1 MRLTR
6 RSTIGIAV
14 ALALALGGERLG
26 VEAQGAAPIKV
37 GFASAMTGPSA
48 ITGEGVKWAA
58 QMLADEYNAKGG
70 IMGRKIE
77 ISFGDN
83 AGTPGEAVSAV
94 RKLVDVDKVDV
105 IIGQTHSGACLGA
118 LPVVKE
124 LQVPMVIEAC
134 SNPKIRELIGK
145 TVNEWA
151 FRVNPDDV
159 MLANQFAKYM
169 SQSTKSVSIFAQND
183 DFGRGAAA
191 AYDVAFKKYG
201 IKLVSTEFFDR
212 GQADYRPVLTR
223 VKRANPE
230 AVLLVMLASEGS
242 VFMRQFREIGL
253 TQKLFARGSMATVE
267 FLHQVKDSPNIADG
281 LVEATYWTPA
291 LDAWETE
298 QAFVVQL
305 DLPGLTANQVD
316 VNFDRNTLTV
326 RGTRGSTIPS
336 VENGEIRVFFA
347 ERAPGAFS
355 RSLRF
360 PQYVEASKIEASFD
374 NGVLTITVPKAET
387 AKPRKIEIAAN

>member
-1 MRLTR
+1 MTR
-6 RSTIGIAV
+6 ILGSVLAV
-14 ALALALGGERLG
+14 AVAMVLLLGGDLPGAR
-26 VEAQGAAPIKV
+26 AQGAPPIKV
-37 GFASAMTGPSA
+37 GFSSAMTGPSA

-58 QMLADEYNAKGG
+58 QMLVDEYNAKGG
-70 IMGRKIE
+70 IAGRKIE
-77 ISFGDN
+77 AYFGDN

-118 LPVVKE
+118 LPIVKE
-124 LQVPMVIEAC
+124 LQVPMIIEAC

-145 TVNEWA
+145 SVNEWA

-159 MLANQFAKYM
+159 MLANQFAKYIG
-169 SQSTKSVSIFAQND
+169 QSTKTVSIFAQND

-191 AYDVAFKKYG
+191 AYDAAFKKNG

-253 TQKLFARGSMATVE
+253 TQKLYARGSMATPE
-267 FLHQVKDSPNIADG
+267 FLFQVKDNPNIADG

-291 LDAWETE
+291 LDPAWEKQWVERWKVPVRIHGSLAAIAFRYALVPAVE
-298 QAFVVQL
+298 QAVKTTGRTDRKSIRDAL
-305 DLPGLTANQVD
+305 ETVD
-316 VNFDRNTLTV
+316 VANTPVGRIRFDDTHQAFINMLL
-326 RGTRGSTIPS
+326 
-336 VENGEIRVFFA
+336 VEISG
-347 ERAPGAFS
+347 GQ
-355 RSLRF
+355 L
-360 PQYVEASKIEASFD
+360 KILD
-374 NGVLTITVPKAET
+374 
-387 AKPRKIEIAAN
+387 KIAIQP

>member
-1 MRLTR
+1 MTRMRQSVTAV
-6 RSTIGIAV
+6 AV
-14 ALALALGGERLG
+14 ALTLLLAGDFPGAW
-26 VEAQGAAPIKV
+26 AQGGPPIKV
-37 GFASAMTGPSA
+37 GFSSAMTGPSA

-58 QMLADEYNAKGG
+58 QMLVDEYNAKGG
-70 IMGRKIE
+70 VMGRKIE
-77 ISFGDN
+77 AYFGDN

-124 LQVPMVIEAC
+124 LQVPMIIEAC
-134 SNPKIRELIGK
+134 SHPKIRELIGK
-145 TVNEWA
+145 NGNEWA

-159 MLANQFAKYM
+159 MLANQYARYK

-242 VFMRQFREIGL
+242 VFMRQFREVGL
-253 TQKLFARGSMATVE
+253 TQKLYARGSMATVE
-267 FLHQVKDSPNIADG
+267 FLYQVKDSPNIADG
-281 LVEATYWTPA
+281 LIEATYWTPA
-291 LDAWETE
+291 LDPAWEKQWLERWKVPVRVHGSLAAIAFRYALVPALE
-298 QAFVVQL
+298 QAIKKTGRTDRKAIRDAL
-305 DLPGLTANQVD
+305 EDVD
-316 VNFDRNTLTV
+316 VASTPVGRIKFDDTHQAFINMLL
-326 RGTRGSTIPS
+326 
-336 VENGEIRVFFA
+336 VEIHG
-347 ERAPGAFS
+347 GQ
-355 RSLRF
+355 LRIL
-360 PQYVEASKIEASFD
+360 EKIA
-374 NGVLTITVPKAET
+374 IQP
-387 AKPRKIEIAAN
+387 

>member
-1 MRLTR
+1 MTLMRR
-6 RSTIGIAV
+6 GTIGIGV
-14 ALALALGGERLG
+14 GLLLWLGGERSG
-26 VEAQGAAPIKV
+26 VQAQGGPPIKV
-37 GFASAMTGPSA
+37 GFSSAMTGPSA

-77 ISFGDN
+77 VYFGDN

-94 RKLVDVDKVDV
+94 RRLVDVDKVDV
-105 IIGQTHSGACLGA
+105 IVGQTHSGACLGA

-134 SNPKIRELIGK
+134 SNPKIRDLIGK
-145 TVNEWA
+145 NGNEWA

-159 MLANQFAKYM
+159 MLANQFAKHIA
-169 SQSTKSVSIFAQND
+169 QSTKTVSIFAQND

-191 AYDVAFKKYG
+191 AYDAAFKKTG

-242 VFMRQFREIGL
+242 VFMRQFREVGL

-267 FLHQVKDSPNIADG
+267 FLHQVRDTPSIADG

-291 LDAWETE
+291 LDPAWEKQWLERWKVPVRVHGSLAAIAFRYALAPAIE
-298 QAFVVQL
+298 QAIKKTGKADRKAIRDAL
-305 DLPGLTANQVD
+305 EAVD
-316 VNFDRNTLTV
+316 VPDTPVGRIRFDDTHQAFINMLLV
-326 RGTRGSTIPS
+326 QI
-336 VENGEIRVFFA
+336 NGGQLKVLE
-347 ERAPGAFS
+347 
-355 RSLRF
+355 
-360 PQYVEASKIEASFD
+360 KI
-374 NGVLTITVPKAET
+374 VIQP
-387 AKPRKIEIAAN
+387 

>member
-1 MRLTR
+1 MLTP
-6 RSTIGIAV
+6 IARHALV
-14 ALALALGGERLG
+14 LVAALAMTLGTEPPRA
-26 VEAQGAAPIKV
+26 VAQGAPPVKV
-37 GFASAMTGPSA
+37 GFSSAMTGPSA

-70 IMGRKIE
+70 IMGHKIE
-77 ISFGDN
+77 LSFGDN

-94 RKLVDVDKVDV
+94 RKLADVDKVDV

-145 TVNEWA
+145 GVNDWA

-169 SQSTKSVSIFAQND
+169 AASAKSVSIFAQND
-183 DFGRGAAA
+183 DFGRGAAT
-191 AYDVAFKKYG
+191 AYDAAFKKVG

-223 VKRANPE
+223 VKRANPD

-242 VFMRQFREIGL
+242 VFMRQFRELGL

-267 FLHQVKDSPNIADG
+267 FLYQVRDTPNIADG

-291 LDAWETE
+291 LDPEWEKRWLERWKVPVRIHGSLAAIAFRYAVAPAIE
-298 QAFVVQL
+298 QAIKKTGHADRKSIRDAL
-305 DLPGLTANQVD
+305 ENVD
-316 VNFDRNTLTV
+316 SPDTPVGRVKFDDTHQAFINMLIV
-326 RGTRGSTIPS
+326 
-336 VENGEIRVFFA
+336 EIRS
-347 ERAPGAFS
+347 GQ
-355 RSLRF
+355 L
-360 PQYVEASKIEASFD
+360 K
-374 NGVLTITVPKAET
+374 VLDTIAIQP
-387 AKPRKIEIAAN
+387 